1 MKVKF
6 LLPLVAVLS
15 MLLSSYTTDENTK
28 IYGVWDTPKKD
39 GKVKMYKA
47 KSGKL
52 CGKLSWMEEP
62 NNSDGTPKLDTNNPD
77 KSLREKTVLNTVLFK
92 HFVYKGDNTW
102 EDGTVY
108 DPQNGKTYSCII
120 KLKDDNSME
129 VRGFIGISLLGRTE
143 TFTRN
148 K

>member
-1 MKVKF
+1 MRTKF
-6 LLPLVAVLS
+6 LLPFVAILA

-62 NNSDGTPKLDTNNPD
+62 NNNDGTPKLDVNNPNE
-77 KSLREKTVLNTVLFK
+77 SLRDKPVLNVVLFK

-108 DPQNGKTYSCII
+108 DPQNGKTYSCIL
-120 KLKDDNSME
+120 KLKDDNSLE
-129 VRGFIGISLLGRTE
+129 VRGFIGFSLLGRTE
-143 TFTRN
+143 TFTR
-148 K
+148 